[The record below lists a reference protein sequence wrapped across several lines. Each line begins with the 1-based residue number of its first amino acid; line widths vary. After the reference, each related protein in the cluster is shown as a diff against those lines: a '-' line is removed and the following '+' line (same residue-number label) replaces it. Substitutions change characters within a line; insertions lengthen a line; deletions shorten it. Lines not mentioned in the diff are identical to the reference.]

1 MKLVIRTIESTLF
14 TGEVSSVTLPGTVCP
29 FQVLNNH
36 APLVS
41 TLTEGTLTFVA
52 DGDVKKMTIAGG
64 FVEVQDNT
72 ISVFINI

>member
-14 TGEVSSVTLPGTVCP
+14 TGEVSSVTLPGTLCP

-41 TLTEGTLTFVA
+41 TLTEGTLTFVT
-52 DGDVKKMTIAGG
+52 DGEVKKMTIAGG